1 MAFEDHL
8 FGLCIIVIHCV
19 SAVSSVFFQ
28 VWVLLENVC
37 QSRDLIVMPLKILDI
52 LRDAFLNN
60 FPNLLKM
67 PCTGDTFA
75 ILVKLVQ
82 LLFAGS
88 EV

>member
-1 MAFEDHL
+1 
-8 FGLCIIVIHCV
+8 
-19 SAVSSVFFQ
+19 
-28 VWVLLENVC
+28 
-37 QSRDLIVMPLKILDI
+37 VMPLKILDI